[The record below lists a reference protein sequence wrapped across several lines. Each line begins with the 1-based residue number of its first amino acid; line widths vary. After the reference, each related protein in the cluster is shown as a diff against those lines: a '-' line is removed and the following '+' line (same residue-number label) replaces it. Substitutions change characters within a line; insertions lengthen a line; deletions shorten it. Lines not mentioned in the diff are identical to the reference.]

1 MGMEGEAIAS
11 RILELGPSGAKFLGP
26 VIIEVPHFAALRG
39 KEREIVILRSDN
51 GETWREHTLEA
62 TEDAVQE
69 VLQESFDA
77 DEMSQLEDLNTNRIT
92 RILTTDFPQ
101 YFAIVSRIRQEVHAI
116 GPEGGVVNS
125 TVVPQVQAVFPQG
138 ALTKKIKVG
147 LQAQPI
153 PPELAAKLLGNRV
166 AVSPI
171 VTVEPRRRKFHKP
184 ISLTI
189 PVPTAAGKGMIN
201 QYNNTDGTPTLRLLC
216 SITGGTTRA
225 QWEDVTGSTPLT
237 FVNDC
242 VNFTTTVSARFWLMD
257 CRNIEEAT
265 KMATELY
272 REAIHAPFMAKF
284 VIFSKRHEVLEARLR
299 VFCMTD
305 DKEDKTL
312 EQQEHFTEV
321 AKSRDVEVLE
331 GKSHF
336 IEFGGNLVPITK
348 SGDQLS
354 LRFFAF
360 RENRIPFNVKVKDP
374 HSEPMGRVAFMK
386 EPKGSRGDAPQTPI
400 CNLNVALPDNITP
413 DVPGLGDTDSLA
425 AIQNKYSFLRDQGYG
440 KFDTIHRADLR
451 ISDIGNLV
459 GPDWVNLAHELDI
472 SDSDINIVKSEY
484 PDSDGQQA
492 IVMLRLWLSTHGN
505 QATGNALEK
514 ALRRIGREDIVNKC
528 MFNVE
533 LVTDEMEQSVAK
545 TALEDVSGFDAFKAE
560 LGPSRNSTLKRV
572 EENGEPEEVE
582 EKFMAEERITE
593 KEEFTPQQYSH
604 QSIVVTQETD
614 DLAAAAVADDD
625 DNTTTT
631 ETTTQESIIR
641 KTTTT
646 STTSYSTTQQYD
658 NKHEEEIIQETRAE
672 RFEREPSPAEEI
684 EAPQIREPEL
694 IACTFDQN
702 RGEPNVEVVREESSN
717 VETTDDGTQIFTQ
730 TRKTTITTTT
740 VSEQQYPGEDVVDRA
755 DVEELEGADTV
766 YEREEHKYVAEE
778 KDFTQ
783 PQFYVAEEV
792 KDFSQLEQ
800 QPIVEEP
807 FIEAKEIDSNMA
819 EPIIERE
826 DVSDYREAPWQETH
840 HETMRQVSE
849 TIVTEETMRK
859 ISSEVEPDEEPKQSF
874 DQRQDDKKS
883 SSSSES
889 SSDDDD
895 QEGVRS
901 KEIRQHQFVEETTE
915 VTEQVIEE
923 SEEEMALRMQA
934 ALSTSTPP
942 SSPAIIQGEKLQEEH
957 VTSELNQISESSNIS
972 TSETKSSSSSVVVAS
987 TTHVVK
993 QDAETS
999 LAEAVVLAQHER
1011 EVAEELAEEKHDEEK
1026 RSRKSSTSSAASSH
1040 ASSTSS
1046 KASSTKGYP
1055 VKEELDDDEGRPKT
1069 NATHSTNNM

>member
-849 TIVTEETMRK
+849 TMVTEETMRK
-859 ISSEVEPDEEPKQSF
+859 VSSEVEPDEEPKQSF